1 MKFLIPTY
9 LFTDW
14 NRNSKQDREGGLSIL
29 SIMRQECIRKPT
41 EEQWELTALEF
52 GIRDNSPHCLGA
64 VVLKHIREIKP
75 EHSGSIFSC
84 YEIFFSGINDSG
96 IFVYVRFGSVRKR
109 L

>member
-1 MKFLIPTY
+1 MKFSIPTY
-9 LFTDW
+9 LFADW
-14 NRNSKQDREGGLSIL
+14 NRISKQNREVCLSIW

-64 VVLKHIREIKP
+64 VVVKHIREIKP

-84 YEIFFSGINDSG
+84 YKNFCFRGING
-96 IFVYVRFGSVRKR
+96 RGRH
-109 L
+109 